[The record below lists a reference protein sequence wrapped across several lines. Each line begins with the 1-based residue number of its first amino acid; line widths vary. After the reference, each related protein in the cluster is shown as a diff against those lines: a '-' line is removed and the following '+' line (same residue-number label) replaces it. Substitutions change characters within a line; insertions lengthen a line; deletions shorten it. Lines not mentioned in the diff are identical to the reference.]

1 MAYHRMGEAVA
12 EFFVQ
17 HPELLTLSVILS
29 ETVTELRQLLVVLR
43 ANIDVQANTLK
54 GNTATKN
61 SLRQLINKQMEIQ
74 GNFLSSYFWLKRMT
88 NERTEVE
95 SALKNFRDAK
105 DGTVRMLV
113 DKLTNLGL
121 KEDVTELAKAN
132 FERDQLVTLQNHGHT
147 YDALVT
153 GRVISHDERVEATA
167 HIATTLARIKEI
179 VSQGIS
185 GLMTTF
191 SDTHPELVT
200 LFNKVK
206 AVEYPTSRH
215 RKPDEDESG
224 NLVIATFRFTN
235 SMTGEPIEGVAV
247 ALDGMVQNDL
257 SDDNGELYFDN
268 LTPGDLLVA
277 ASAPGYHS
285 REWTTPVLE
294 GGEEYDFEEQLTP
307 EA

>member
-29 ETVTELRQLLVVLR
+29 ETVTELRQLLVVLT

-153 GRVISHDERVEATA
+153 GRVISHDERM
-167 HIATTLARIKEI
+167 TL
-179 VSQGIS
+179 
-185 GLMTTF
+185 L
-191 SDTHPELVT
+191 H
-200 LFNKVK
+200 
-206 AVEYPTSRH
+206 
-215 RKPDEDESG
+215 
-224 NLVIATFRFTN
+224 
-235 SMTGEPIEGVAV
+235 
-247 ALDGMVQNDL
+247 
-257 SDDNGELYFDN
+257 
-268 LTPGDLLVA
+268 
-277 ASAPGYHS
+277 
-285 REWTTPVLE
+285 
-294 GGEEYDFEEQLTP
+294 
-307 EA
+307 